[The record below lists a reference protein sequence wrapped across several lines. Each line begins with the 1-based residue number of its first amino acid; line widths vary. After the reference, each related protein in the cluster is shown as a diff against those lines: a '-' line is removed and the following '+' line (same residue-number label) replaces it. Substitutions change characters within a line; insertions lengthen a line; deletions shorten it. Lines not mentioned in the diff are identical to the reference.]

1 MKKLLFI
8 LFLTVSGGVLAQQ
21 DALNNSEVSIQCK
34 DYLDCKEDKFILVL
48 HHVKRQESI
57 TGVEEKTHF
66 V

>member
-34 DYLDCKEDKFILVL
+34 DYLDG
-48 HHVKRQESI
+48 KRYDLDLIRDIHQ
-57 TGVEEKTHF
+57 HW
-66 V
+66 